1 MSVVNHVTARSIPA
15 VRSYREGMDEAPGLY
30 ELRAQPA
37 LDGPVLVMAPEGWID
52 AGLGGAG
59 AVGALV
65 AAMEAEVVATFDTD
79 RLLDHRARRPVSHIV
94 DGVYTD
100 LVWPAIDLLAGHDR
114 DGKAVLV
121 LAGPE
126 PDHEWRAF
134 AGAVTELAQRFG
146 VRLMV
151 GLGAFPAGVPHT
163 RTARLA
169 ATASS
174 TELASSVGVVSG
186 AVDVPAGVIAAI
198 ERSLGD
204 VGIPAIGIWA
214 RVPHYAAT
222 LPYPPA
228 SVQLLEGLAEV
239 AGIHVE
245 VPELAEAAEKT
256 RRNLEELTANS
267 VQHMALVRQLEAQ
280 VDAEAQDS
288 QAAGA
293 GETGTLEKG
302 ANESG
307 GGQAEATAA
316 GWGPLP
322 SGDELAAEVE
332 RFLRDEPG

>member
-1 MSVVNHVTARSIPA
+1 MAVVNHAAARLFPA
-15 VRSYREGMDEAPGLY
+15 GRSYREGMDDAAELY
-30 ELRAQPA
+30 ELRAQPE
-37 LDGPVLVMAPEGWID
+37 LEGPVLVMAPEGWID

-59 AVGALV
+59 AIGALL
-65 AAMEAEVVATFDTD
+65 AAMDTEVVATFDTD
-79 RLLDHRARRPVSHIV
+79 RLLDFRSRRPVSHIV

-100 LVWPAIDLLAGHDR
+100 LVWPGIDLLAGHDR
-114 DGKAVLV
+114 DGKPVLV

-134 AGAVTELAQRFG
+134 AAAVTDLAQQFG
-146 VRLMV
+146 VRLLV

-174 TELASSVGVVSG
+174 AELANSVGVVSG
-186 AVDVPAGVIAAI
+186 AVEVPAGVMAAI
-198 ERSLGD
+198 ERSFD
-204 VGIPAIGIWA
+204 RVGIPAVGIWA

-228 SVQLLEGLAEV
+228 SLQLLEGLAQV
-239 AGIHVE
+239 AGIHVD
-245 VPELAEAAEKT
+245 VPELVEAAETT

-280 VDAEAQDS
+280 VDAEAESAQGS
-288 QAAGA
+288 
-293 GETGTLEKG
+293 G
-302 ANESG
+302 ANDSG

-332 RFLRDEPG
+332 RFLRDEPN